1 MCGTHQA
8 IGINASVRV
17 RHDVPQANLRRG
29 TVGVVQSR
37 WFAPDEAYE
46 IEFAVAAGGLPVRV
60 ILYENEIELLTDP
73 KADAAEAWG

>member
-17 RHDVPQANLRRG
+17 RHDVPQVGVRRG

-46 IEFAVAAGGLPVRV
+46 IEFAVSAADQPVRV
-60 ILYENEIELLTDP
+60 ILYEDEIELMADP
-73 KADAAEAWG
+73 GEDAPLAWG